1 MKPRN
6 RLHKF
11 TKWPENA
18 FSRREMAKT
27 DIDFCTAI
35 ARIMDSSDGLSRILD
50 KAFHVKA
57 EAEATLL
64 GRRRL

>member
-1 MKPRN
+1 
-6 RLHKF
+6 
-11 TKWPENA
+11 
-18 FSRREMAKT
+18 MAKT